1 MVTETCIVLLTAL
14 PSTLVGADRQ
24 GKRHFISFHFLM
36 STHNLY
42 AFFSSLTK
50 QKLTILSD
58 IVPLCIYQSHVC
70 FYYPRNKTVY
80 VVYLV
85 YFNTHTFSAV
95 WISHYHYPVMADDAA
110 I

>member
-1 MVTETCIVLLTAL
+1 MVTETGIVPLTVL

-24 GKRHFISFHFLM
+24 GKRHFISFPYE
-36 STHNLY
+36 STY
-42 AFFSSLTK
+42 FVRIFFSSLAK
-50 QKLTILSD
+50 QKLTIPSD

-85 YFNTHTFSAV
+85 YFNTRTFRLSGSAM
-95 WISHYHYPVMADDAA
+95 MADDAA